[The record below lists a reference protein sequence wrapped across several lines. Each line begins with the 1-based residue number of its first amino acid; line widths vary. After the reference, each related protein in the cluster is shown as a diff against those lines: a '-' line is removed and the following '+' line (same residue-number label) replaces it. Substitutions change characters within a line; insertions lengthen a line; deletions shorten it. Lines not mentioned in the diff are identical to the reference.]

1 MADGHST
8 AIPRPARRLNRVR
21 PMSRSLANTPSRT
34 RLLAALATTLA
45 APAALAAD
53 PAAPAADVSGVLIPE
68 ASEDQASPARA
79 LLLVPRMA
87 VATVAIPVRG
97 GLRFYEQH
105 NVRERVVDFFF
116 DDSRT
121 FGVYPRL
128 TLETRTTV
136 GVGVRVVH
144 RNLFDSGVRFRG
156 AADAGGEYQQRL
168 DAGLSSPAL
177 FGAPAWLHLRGGW
190 QRQSRA
196 PFYGIGDPPDN
207 QAVASADTRAHA
219 IPFRQTVTRAQLS
232 LETNPAGPLFTNL
245 DVSLVRRRF
254 GQDPHTLATDA
265 EGAGQLVTLPGWSE
279 GTHVMY
285 VEGQLGLDTTAVASP
300 YLPASA
306 PSTGWRA
313 LAFGGPAWGVDGD
326 RTNYLRYGLDVRR
339 YLDLHAGDRV
349 LLLRAFA
356 EGVTAVGPGGYVPF
370 TDLPRLGGPHQLRGH
385 ARDRFR
391 DRLAVLGAVE
401 YRYPIWDQL
410 AGYLFV
416 DAGRVLAGA
425 DRLGSLARS
434 PGRLRA
440 GGGGGLELH
449 QGNRFRM
456 RGQIA
461 GSSEGAFF
469 QLSLEPAYRVTSSFY
484 RI

>member
-1 MADGHST
+1 
-8 AIPRPARRLNRVR
+8 
-21 PMSRSLANTPSRT
+21 MSGSLANRRFPMRV
-34 RLLAALATTLA
+34 LAALAVGLLPTTVLA
-45 APAALAAD
+45 QAAD
-53 PAAPAADVSGVLIPE
+53 PAGAAGNVSGVLIPE
-68 ASEDQASPARA
+68 AGEGQASPARS
-79 LLLVPRMA
+79 LLLLPRLA
-87 VATVAIPVRG
+87 VATAAIPVRG
-97 GLRFYEQH
+97 GLRFYERH

-177 FGAPAWLHLRGGW
+177 FGAPVWLHLRGGW
-190 QRQSRA
+190 QRQPRA
-196 PFYGIGDPPDN
+196 PFYGIGDPAADASG
-207 QAVASADTRAHA
+207 AVPVDARSAHA
-219 IPFRQTVTRAQLS
+219 TPFRQTVTRTQLS
-232 LETNPAGPLFTNL
+232 LEADPRGPLFTNL

-279 GTHVMY
+279 GTHVLY
-285 VEGQLGLDTTAVASP
+285 VEGQLGLDTTAVTSP
-300 YLPASA
+300 YVPSSA

-370 TDLPRLGGPHQLRGH
+370 TDLPRLGGPHQLRGYT
-385 ARDRFR
+385 RDRFR
-391 DRLAVLGAVE
+391 DRLAVLAAAE
-401 YRYPIWDQL
+401 YRYPIWSQL
-410 AGYLFV
+410 TGFLFA

-425 DRLGSLARS
+425 DQLGRLARS

-449 QGNRFRM
+449 NGNRFRM

-461 GSSEGAFF
+461 GSSEGAFL